1 MSFVTRWPKARM
13 LVSDSGEI
21 WRCVVEPGALTVSN
35 SDGRVMTFSDPDA
48 LASYAAALWT
58 AALELDVEIKYA
70 AAKDSTRARLL
81 RKYRGEPIGLRH
93 RPVVERPEPPMH
105 MEIPA

>member
-1 MSFVTRWPKARM
+1 MSYVTRWPKRRM
-13 LVSDSGEI
+13 LRSDAGELWAI
-21 WRCVVEPGALTVSN
+21 DVAPGRLVVSN
-35 SDGRVMTFSDPDA
+35 ADGRVMTFSDPDA
-48 LASYAAALWT
+48 LAAHAAALWT
-58 AALELDVEIKYA
+58 AVLELDAEIKYA

-81 RKYRGEPIGLRH
+81 RKYRGEPTGLRH